1 MNELY
6 YGFDDLNDYER
17 GEFDCVHGYPALD
30 NQSDDY
36 YLGYGHNYGL
46 IETQSGASNYAV

>member
-1 MNELY
+1 MSDLY

-17 GEFDCVHGYPALD
+17 GELDCVLGYPALD

-36 YLGYGHNYGL
+36 YLGYSHNYGL
-46 IETQSGASNYAV
+46 METQSGACAHV